1 MVFKPR
7 PRGLLS
13 LKPVFRRAG
22 VRAADCERDSS
33 GPARKRLWPQINTEF
48 DSHRTSD
55 GPSPP
60 AHPEHLRF
68 PSACCARRL
77 PDISERSAPLG
88 ASSGQKFRHSR
99 PSASGHRFRYGHV
112 SPRSGQ
118 QLGERLLAA
127 AGPRRVPGQGEG
139 GVGRGR
145 EATGQAGGFVSK
157 AARRG
162 SGPSPGARASGVT
175 EDTPLPLGL
184 ASDRSPERF
193 RSGFLTGSAGRSS
206 RAVAP
211 RHGNVRSGR
220 VIRPRQMCSNRQGV
234 VFLCWF
240 FIFLFYSFILFPP
253 TNSAV
258 RALVSSISS
267 KRTSRKIFAFTVLL
281 TGGSWASLRHRP
293 LA

>member
-1 MVFKPR
+1 MS
-7 PRGLLS
+7 G
-13 LKPVFRRAG
+13 
-22 VRAADCERDSS
+22 DSS

-68 PSACCARRL
+68 PSACCARRAAGHL
-77 PDISERSAPLG
+77 RAVSASRRQLGSKVSTFSSLGIRPSFQIRSRVPSLRPAARRASAGGRGAP
-88 ASSGQKFRHSR
+88 SR
-99 PSASGHRFRYGHV
+99 P
-112 SPRSGQ
+112 
-118 QLGERLLAA
+118 
-127 AGPRRVPGQGEG
+127 RR

-162 SGPSPGARASGVT
+162 SGPSPGARTSGVT
-175 EDTPLPLGL
+175 DDTPLPLGI

-206 RAVAP
+206 HAVAP

-234 VFLCWF
+234 VFLCLF
-240 FIFLFYSFILFPP
+240 FIFLFYSFIFFPP

-267 KRTSRKIFAFTVLL
+267 KRTSRKIFAFAVLL

>member
-1 MVFKPR
+1 MSGTARALHGSGSGLKLTQNLILTEPPMGPR
-7 PRGLLS
+7 PLLT
-13 LKPVFRRAG
+13 PNTFGFRAH
-22 VRAADCERDSS
+22 AACS
-33 GPARKRLWPQINTEF
+33 GCRKDLT
-48 DSHRTSD
+48 
-55 GPSPP
+55 
-60 AHPEHLRF
+60 
-68 PSACCARRL
+68 
-77 PDISERSAPLG
+77 DISERSAPLG

-162 SGPSPGARASGVT
+162 SGPSPGARASGVP

-206 RAVAP
+206 HAVAP
-211 RHGNVRSGR
+211 RHGNVRSGQ

-234 VFLCWF
+234 VFLCLF
-240 FIFLFYSFILFPP
+240 FIFLFYSFIFFPP
-253 TNSAV
+253 QILPSV
-258 RALVSSISS
+258 
-267 KRTSRKIFAFTVLL
+267 
-281 TGGSWASLRHRP
+281 H
-293 LA
+293 

>member
-1 MVFKPR
+1 MFH
-7 PRGLLS
+7 
-13 LKPVFRRAG
+13 RAR

-68 PSACCARRL
+68 PSACCVLRL
-77 PDISERSAPLG
+77 PERSDGHLRAV
-88 ASSGQKFRHSR
+88 
-99 PSASGHRFRYGHV
+99 SASRR
-112 SPRSGQ
+112 
-118 QLGERLLAA
+118 QLGSKVSTFSSLGIRSSFQI
-127 AGPRRVPGQGEG
+127 RSRVPSL
-139 GVGRGR
+139 RP
-145 EATGQAGGFVSK
+145 
-157 AARRG
+157 AARRASAG
-162 SGPSPGARASGVT
+162 GRRAPSRPRAGGGRRGAGARGDRTGRGLRLEGGAAGLRALPRGTCLGRHGGHAS
-175 EDTPLPLGL
+175 PPRI
-184 ASDRSPERF
+184 ASDGSPERF

-206 RAVAP
+206 HAVAP

-240 FIFLFYSFILFPP
+240 FIFLFYSFIFFSP

-267 KRTSRKIFAFTVLL
+267 KRTSRKIFAFAVLL
-281 TGGSWASLRHRP
+281 TGGSWASPRHRP

>member
-77 PDISERSAPLG
+77 PDISKRSAPLG

-127 AGPRRVPGQGEG
+127 AGPRRVPGEAWG
-139 GVGRGR
+139 GG
-145 EATGQAGGFVSK
+145 
-157 AARRG
+157 ARR
-162 SGPSPGARASGVT
+162 PDRPGASSRRRRGGAPGPPPGHAPRASRTTRLSPSASPRTGPRSVF
-175 EDTPLPLGL
+175 GL
-184 ASDRSPERF
+184 AS
-193 RSGFLTGSAGRSS
+193 
-206 RAVAP
+206 
-211 RHGNVRSGR
+211 
-220 VIRPRQMCSNRQGV
+220 
-234 VFLCWF
+234 
-240 FIFLFYSFILFPP
+240 
-253 TNSAV
+253 
-258 RALVSSISS
+258 
-267 KRTSRKIFAFTVLL
+267 
-281 TGGSWASLRHRP
+281 
-293 LA
+293 

>member
-1 MVFKPR
+1 MVFKPQ

-13 LKPVFRRAG
+13 LKPLFRRAG

-68 PSACCARRL
+68 PSACCVLRL
-77 PDISERSAPLG
+77 PERSAGHLR
-88 ASSGQKFRHSR
+88 AV
-99 PSASGHRFRYGHV
+99 SASRR
-112 SPRSGQ
+112 
-118 QLGERLLAA
+118 QLGSKVSTFSSLGIRSSFQI
-127 AGPRRVPGQGEG
+127 RSRVPSL
-139 GVGRGR
+139 RP
-145 EATGQAGGFVSK
+145 
-157 AARRG
+157 AARRASAG
-162 SGPSPGARASGVT
+162 GRGAPSRPRAGGGRRGAGARGDRTGRGLRLEGGAAGLRA
-175 EDTPLPLGL
+175 LPLGI

-206 RAVAP
+206 HAVAP

-234 VFLCWF
+234 VFLCLF

-281 TGGSWASLRHRP
+281 TGGSWASPRHRP